1 MYDHLYKMPRICWS
15 KHLCRQSFNFSHCF
29 KPPVSEHLT
38 YGLKAPIGA
47 NSTVRSL
54 SNQDGE
60 MKTNFFS
67 IVAFLRTISNIIKR
81 EMISSSCVYFKS
93 LPCNYGKEIT
103 YQKVWCTCR
112 VVLVL
117 KSFCFL
123 TFPIVVL
130 LNPTRW
136 MNTFHYFILVFHVT
150 MFPPIT

>member
-60 MKTNFFS
+60 MKTYFFS

-93 LPCNYGKEIT
+93 LPCNDGKEIT
-103 YQKVWCTCR
+103 YQKV
-112 VVLVL
+112 
-117 KSFCFL
+117 
-123 TFPIVVL
+123 
-130 LNPTRW
+130 
-136 MNTFHYFILVFHVT
+136 
-150 MFPPIT
+150 